1 MNNKVVF
8 HSSHCPRCQV
18 LEKKLKDK
26 GIEYEE
32 NNDIQVMLNKGL
44 DVAPALE
51 VDGKLMGFKEAVDWI
66 NNYREQ

>member
-18 LEKKLKDK
+18 LERKLKDK

-66 NNYREQ
+66 NNYGE

>member
-1 MNNKVVF
+1 MNNKVIF

-32 NNDIQVMLNKGL
+32 NNDIQVMLDKGL

-66 NNYREQ
+66 NNYGE